1 MCATAPSSLAR
12 SSPCRPV
19 MSASAMMSAI
29 TPTATPI
36 VENSETSETRA
47 WRRGA
52 SR

>member
-1 MCATAPSSLAR
+1 
-12 SSPCRPV
+12 
-19 MSASAMMSAI
+19 MSAI
-29 TPTATPI
+29 TPTATPM